1 MAEDELEDEDELE
14 EKEPKNILKILV
26 FVLAALLLIGVS
38 VAATLYL
45 TGFFDVKDEQSV
57 AVLNELEDSTK
68 DADGNLKEKELP
80 EKQKKETPETQQ
92 FEQSYQE
99 MKSKFTV
106 NIPNSKKYLQF
117 SISVM
122 THYDEKVLGNVD
134 KHQTALRS
142 AILQVVRQK
151 PVETYNSEDG
161 MASVLIEIKEAM
173 NSVLMGYEDF
183 GGIEEVFFYRICR
196 SVK

>member
-1 MAEDELEDEDELE
+1 MAEDALEDEEELE

-68 DADGNLKEKELP
+68 DADGTLKEKELP

-106 NIPNSKKYLQF
+106 NVPNSKKYLQF
-117 SISVM
+117 SLSVM

-173 NSVLMGYEDF
+173 NGVLMGYEDF
-183 GGIEEVFFYRICR
+183 GGIEEVFFTEF
-196 SVK
+196 VVQ

>member
-1 MAEDELEDEDELE
+1 MAEDALEDEEELE

-68 DADGNLKEKELP
+68 DADGTLKEKELP

-106 NIPNSKKYLQF
+106 NVPNSKKYLQF
-117 SISVM
+117 SLSVM
-122 THYDEKVLGNVD
+122 THYDVKVLGNVD

-173 NSVLMGYEDF
+173 NGVLMGYEDF
-183 GGIEEVFFYRICR
+183 GGIEEVFFTEF
-196 SVK
+196 VVQ

>member
-1 MAEDELEDEDELE
+1 MAEDALEDEEELE

-173 NSVLMGYEDF
+173 NGVLMGYEDF
-183 GGIEEVFFYRICR
+183 GGIEEVFFTEF
-196 SVK
+196 VVQ

>member
-1 MAEDELEDEDELE
+1 MAEDALEDEEELE

-68 DADGNLKEKELP
+68 DADGTLKEKELP

-173 NSVLMGYEDF
+173 NGVLMGYEDF
-183 GGIEEVFFYRICR
+183 GGIEEVFFTEF
-196 SVK
+196 VVQ

>member
-1 MAEDELEDEDELE
+1 MAEDALEDEEELE

-45 TGFFDVKDEQSV
+45 IGFFDVKDEQSV

-68 DADGNLKEKELP
+68 DADGTLKEKELP

-106 NIPNSKKYLQF
+106 NVPNSKKYLQF
-117 SISVM
+117 SLSVM

-173 NSVLMGYEDF
+173 NGVLMGYEDF
-183 GGIEEVFFYRICR
+183 GGIEEVFFTEF
-196 SVK
+196 VVQ

>member
-1 MAEDELEDEDELE
+1 MAEDALEDEEELE

-68 DADGNLKEKELP
+68 DADGTLKEKELP

-106 NIPNSKKYLQF
+106 NVPNSKKYLQF
-117 SISVM
+117 SLSVM

-161 MASVLIEIKEAM
+161 MASVLIEIKGAM

-183 GGIEEVFFYRICR
+183 GGIEEVFFTEF
-196 SVK
+196 VVQ

>member
-1 MAEDELEDEDELE
+1 
-14 EKEPKNILKILV
+14 
-26 FVLAALLLIGVS
+26 
-38 VAATLYL
+38 
-45 TGFFDVKDEQSV
+45 
-57 AVLNELEDSTK
+57 
-68 DADGNLKEKELP
+68 
-80 EKQKKETPETQQ
+80 
-92 FEQSYQE
+92 
-99 MKSKFTV
+99 
-106 NIPNSKKYLQF
+106 
-117 SISVM
+117 M

-183 GGIEEVFFYRICR
+183 GGIEEVFFTEF
-196 SVK
+196 VVQ

>member
-1 MAEDELEDEDELE
+1 MAEDALEDEEELE

-57 AVLNELEDSTK
+57 AVLNELEESTT

-80 EKQKKETPETQQ
+80 EKKKKETPESQQ

-122 THYDEKVLGNVD
+122 THYDDKVLDNVD

-173 NSVLMGYEDF
+173 NGVLMGYEDF
-183 GGIEEVFFYRICR
+183 GGIEEVFFTEF
-196 SVK
+196 VVQ

>member
-1 MAEDELEDEDELE
+1 MAEDALEDEEELE

-68 DADGNLKEKELP
+68 DVDGNLKEKELP

-99 MKSKFTV
+99 MKNKFTV
-106 NIPNSKKYLQF
+106 NVPNSKKYLQF
-117 SISVM
+117 SLSVM

-173 NSVLMGYEDF
+173 NSVLMGDEDF
-183 GGIEEVFFYRICR
+183 GGIVEVFFTEF
-196 SVK
+196 VVQ

>member
-1 MAEDELEDEDELE
+1 
-14 EKEPKNILKILV
+14 LKILV

-68 DADGNLKEKELP
+68 DADGTLKEKELP

-99 MKSKFTV
+99 MKNKFTV
-106 NIPNSKKYLQF
+106 NVPNSKKYLQF
-117 SISVM
+117 SLSVM

-161 MASVLIEIKEAM
+161 MASVLIEIKGAM

-183 GGIEEVFFYRICR
+183 GGIEEVFFTEF
-196 SVK
+196 VVQ